1 MKLPIAGS
9 SGLWLIVK
17 IFGMIRKG
25 DMFAMVM
32 DFCAILGSGSLLAS
46 GEGMYCV
53 ICCHAHSI

>member
-1 MKLPIAGS
+1 MF
-9 SGLWLIVK
+9 VK
-17 IFGMIRKG
+17 IFGMISKG

-53 ICCHAHSI
+53 ICCHAYII